1 VRACVRERLQC
12 DTNESMYG
20 AIAFVWLAS
29 QYVSCKII
37 EMNDNDKIF
46 VSLRKSDVAPSEQN
60 LIVDP
65 VVKST
70 ADLSEG
76 KVVRGYVTSAN
87 PV

>member
-1 VRACVRERLQC
+1 
-12 DTNESMYG
+12 
-20 AIAFVWLAS
+20 
-29 QYVSCKII
+29 
-37 EMNDNDKIF
+37 MNDNDKIF